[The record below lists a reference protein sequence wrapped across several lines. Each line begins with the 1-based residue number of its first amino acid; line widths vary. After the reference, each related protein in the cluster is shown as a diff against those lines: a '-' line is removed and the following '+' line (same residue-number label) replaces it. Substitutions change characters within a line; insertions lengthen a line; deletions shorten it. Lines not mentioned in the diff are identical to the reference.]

1 MENILAAGRRRR
13 LLNGLILSVVTV
25 GVAVALVALEAG
37 PAWFTLVSVLAFLA
51 AMMLLQARE
60 RT

>member
-13 LLNGLILSVVTV
+13 LLNGLVLAIAA
-25 GVAVALVALEAG
+25 VAVSVALVVFSAG
-37 PAWFTLVSVLAFLA
+37 PAWFVSVFVLVWLA
-51 AMMLLQARE
+51 ALMLLQARE

>member
-1 MENILAAGRRRR
+1 MENILAAGRQRR
-13 LLNGLILSVVTV
+13 LLVGTVMGVVTLA
-25 GVAVALVALEAG
+25 VAVVLVVVAAGPGWFALV
-37 PAWFTLVSVLAFLA
+37 FVLGFLS

>member
-13 LLNGLILSVVTV
+13 LLNGLVLAVAA
-25 GVAVALVALEAG
+25 VAVSAGLVVRAAG
-37 PAWFTLVSVLAFLA
+37 PAWFVIVFVLAWLA
-51 AMMLLQARE
+51 ALMLLQARD